1 LINEEKKE
9 EIQVKNKRKP
19 NNKDEQEDEHKRE
32 NIKVNSMIMLTIKS
46 L

>member
-1 LINEEKKE
+1 MNEEKIE
-9 EIQVKNKRKP
+9 EIQVKNKRKS
-19 NNKDEQEDEHKRE
+19 NNKDEQENEHKRE